1 LSWFGHV
8 RQIAS
13 DRMVKKLYE
22 WKPKITWENNVK
34 EDLSIMK
41 MNNWTRCIRYR
52 VKWKEVVE
60 KAKTFKN

>member
-1 LSWFGHV
+1 
-8 RQIAS
+8 
-13 DRMVKKLYE
+13 MVKKLYE
-22 WKPKITWENNVK
+22 WKQKITWENNVK